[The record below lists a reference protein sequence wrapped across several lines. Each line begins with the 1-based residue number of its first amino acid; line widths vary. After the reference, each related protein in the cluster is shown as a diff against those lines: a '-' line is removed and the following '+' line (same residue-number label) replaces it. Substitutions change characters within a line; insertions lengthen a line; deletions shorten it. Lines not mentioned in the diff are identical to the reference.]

1 MPRNRLLLAA
11 TLLLTGACNKEA
23 PVLPTQP
30 GPPTTNA
37 VTIVVTSDRGSLEAN
52 SQTPAT
58 LTVTAKNA
66 DNTPVADGTD
76 VTVNTNL
83 GNFGGDSAGKPV
95 QLVTKKTAAGVIT
108 AQFFAGDTSGTANIL
123 AQIGTN
129 VGRLN
134 L

>member
-11 TLLLTGACNKEA
+11 TLLLTVACNKEN

-58 LTVTAKNA
+58 LTVTVKNA
-66 DNTPVADGTD
+66 DNTPVAAGTD
-76 VTVNTNL
+76 VNVNTNL
-83 GNFGGDSAGKPV
+83 GNFGVDSEVAEVGVDGDV
-95 QLVTKKTAAGVIT
+95 
-108 AQFFAGDTSGTANIL
+108 
-123 AQIGTN
+123 
-129 VGRLN
+129 
-134 L
+134 